1 MASKVTTLSE
11 VFVTVITFERTV
23 TCVLSKVISKIAWFL
38 KHAFTIRIVTLKKQV
53 ISLCLWVLY
62 FYHLMPIF
70 GCILEGL
77 SLTLVG
83 CNDSFILN
91 FNVLAVFSVKFSLWL
106 SLFAL
111 SLSWSAH
118 RSCAMVRIYLFIV
131 LFLNSLFYNFVR

>member
-1 MASKVTTLSE
+1 MASKITTLSE

-53 ISLCLWVLY
+53 ISLCLWVFY

-83 CNDSFILN
+83 CNDSFVLN
-91 FNVLAVFSVKFSLWL
+91 FNALGVFSVNFSLWL